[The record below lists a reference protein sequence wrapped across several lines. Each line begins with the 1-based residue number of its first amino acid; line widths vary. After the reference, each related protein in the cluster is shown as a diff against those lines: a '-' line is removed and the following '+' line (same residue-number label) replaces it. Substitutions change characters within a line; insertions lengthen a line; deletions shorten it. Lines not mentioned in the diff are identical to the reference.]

1 MLACVIFIKAT
12 LLRSLKISLSPLH
25 RSTLSTSSGLSS
37 ETPVWEKTSFPL
49 SQMGCRRLC
58 WDSPLLSGQ
67 SVHTSLQSLPLFFC
81 LFVFFTKMEL
91 IFFFF
96 LLFQVRN
103 SSTLLFSTLITRI
116 FGVKKGKDEHSKKNR
131 SLSSVSC
138 CLLTQGGA
146 VAPAPR
152 LKRRLWW
159 RSRF

>member
-49 SQMGCRRLC
+49 SQTGCRRLC

-67 SVHTSLQSLPLFFC
+67 SVHPSLQSLHQFFC
-81 LFVFFTKMEL
+81 LFHKNWIDCFFV
-91 IFFFF
+91 FF

-152 LKRRLWW
+152 LKKRLWW

>member
-49 SQMGCRRLC
+49 SQTGCRRLC

-67 SVHTSLQSLPLFFC
+67 SVHTSLQSLHQFFC
-81 LFVFFTKMEL
+81 LFHKNL
-91 IFFFF
+91 IDCF

-146 VAPAPR
+146 VVPAPR
-152 LKRRLWW
+152 LKKRLWW

>member
-12 LLRSLKISLSPLH
+12 LLSSFTISRSPLH

-81 LFVFFTKMEL
+81 LFHKNGIDWVFV
-91 IFFFF
+91 FF

-152 LKRRLWW
+152 LKKRLWW